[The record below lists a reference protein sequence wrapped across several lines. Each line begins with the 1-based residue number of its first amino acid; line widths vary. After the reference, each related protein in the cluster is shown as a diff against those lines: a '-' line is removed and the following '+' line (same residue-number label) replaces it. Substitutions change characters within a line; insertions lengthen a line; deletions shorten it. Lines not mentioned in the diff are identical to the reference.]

1 MAYGRYL
8 TIGPSLTPTVK
19 YIVIACVIAF
29 LAQIPAPAAMVHF
42 FGLTPYLVISQLF
55 VWQPFTYLFLHA
67 GFFHLL
73 FNMFGLWMFGSELE
87 RYWGGRKFLGFFFFT
102 GAGAGLLSILAHPSS
117 PIPTIGASG
126 AVYGVLMAYGMMFP
140 DRLVY
145 VSFLIPVKVKYFV
158 AILGAIAFLSAFAST
173 GTAVD
178 HFAHLGGMAFAFLYM
193 KGWTSPARIRESYY
207 KWRLH
212 RMERRFRLHQGG
224 RKDRPTSRPPYSN
237 PRSRRKED
245 DFWIN

>member
-1 MAYGRYL
+1 MSYGRYV

-19 YIVIACVIAF
+19 YLVIACVITF
-29 LAQIPAPAAMVHF
+29 LAQIPAPRAMVQF
-42 FGLTPYLVISQLF
+42 FGLTPYLVVSQLF

-87 RYWGGRKFLGFFFFT
+87 RYWGSRKFLGFFFFT
-102 GAGAGLLSILAHPSS
+102 GAGAGLLSILAHPFS

-126 AVYGVLMAYGMMFP
+126 AIYGILMAYGMMFP

-158 AILGAIAFLSAFAST
+158 ALLGAIAFLSALSSS
-173 GTAVD
+173 GTAID
-178 HFAHLGGMAFAFLYM
+178 HFAHLGGMVFAFLYM
-193 KGWTSPARIRESYY
+193 KGWTTPGRIQESYY
-207 KWRLH
+207 KWRLR
-212 RMERRFRLHQGG
+212 RMERRFRVLDGG
-224 RKDRPTSRPPYSN
+224 RDDKPRPPYTD

-245 DFWIN
+245 DYWIN